1 MKNQNEILVLFDA
14 WNNALLSGDASKVA
28 GLYAENAILLPTVLN
43 KVRHNYG
50 EIRDYFEHFLQKKP
64 SGNIVEHN
72 IRLFDDLAI
81 NSRVYHFS
89 LHPKDGERSFVK
101 ARYTFVYQAIEG
113 KWLIIEHH
121 SLAFPEI

>member
-1 MKNQNEILVLFDA
+1 MKNQNEILALFDA

-28 GLYAENAILLPTVLN
+28 SLYAENAILLPTVSN
-43 KVRHNYG
+43 KVRHNHG

-81 NSRVYHFS
+81 NSGVYHFS

-101 ARYTFVYQAIEG
+101 ARYTFVYQVIEG
-113 KWLIIEHH
+113 KWLIVEHH
-121 SLAFPEI
+121 SSAFPEV

>member
-1 MKNQNEILVLFDA
+1 MKNQNEILALFDA

-101 ARYTFVYQAIEG
+101 A
-113 KWLIIEHH
+113 
-121 SLAFPEI
+121 